1 MLKEKLRTIIEKND
15 TKTGRY
21 FDFFIQFLILSS
33 LVAFTIETFPD
44 NSPQT
49 KSFLWYFE
57 IFCVVIFSFEYATRI
72 YVAEK
77 PFKYIFSFYGIVD
90 LVAILPFYLNN
101 LFDLRALR
109 VFRIFRIFR
118 IFKLV
123 RYNKALRRFHIAY
136 NLIKEELVLF
146 LILTFIFLF
155 VASSGIYFFEHKAQP
170 EYFSSVVDSGWWAAV
185 TLTTVGY
192 GDVYPITA
200 GGKIFTLFILL
211 LGLGVITIPAG
222 LIASALSKA
231 RKIEEENNE
240 IENN

>member
-1 MLKEKLRTIIEKND
+1 
-15 TKTGRY
+15 
-21 FDFFIQFLILSS
+21 
-33 LVAFTIETFPD
+33 
-44 NSPQT
+44 
-49 KSFLWYFE
+49 
-57 IFCVVIFSFEYATRI
+57 
-72 YVAEK
+72 
-77 PFKYIFSFYGIVD
+77 
-90 LVAILPFYLNN
+90 ILPFYIKTFL
-101 LFDLRALR
+101 DLRALR

-146 LILTFIFLF
+146 LMLTSIFLF
-155 VASSGIYFFEHKAQP
+155 IASAGIYYFEHKAQP

-211 LGLGVITIPAG
+211 LGVGIITIPAG

-231 RKIEEENNE
+231 RKMEEENLKN
-240 IENN
+240 

>member
-1 MLKEKLRTIIEKND
+1 MKEKLRTIIESSD
-15 TKTGRY
+15 TKAGLY

-33 LVAFTIETFPD
+33 LIAFTVETFPD

-49 KSFLWYFE
+49 QNLLWHFE
-57 IFCVVIFSFEYATRI
+57 VFCVVIFSIEYILRI
-72 YVAEK
+72 YVADK
-77 PFKYIFSFYGIVD
+77 PLKYIFSFYGIID
-90 LVAILPFYLNN
+90 LMAILPFYIKTFL
-101 LFDLRALR
+101 DLRALR

-123 RYNKALRRFHIAY
+123 RYNKALRRFHIAF

-146 LILTFIFLF
+146 LMLTSIFLF
-155 VASSGIYFFEHKAQP
+155 IASAGIYYFEHKAQP

-211 LGLGVITIPAG
+211 LGVGIITIPAG

-231 RKIEEENNE
+231 RKMEEENLKN
-240 IENN
+240 